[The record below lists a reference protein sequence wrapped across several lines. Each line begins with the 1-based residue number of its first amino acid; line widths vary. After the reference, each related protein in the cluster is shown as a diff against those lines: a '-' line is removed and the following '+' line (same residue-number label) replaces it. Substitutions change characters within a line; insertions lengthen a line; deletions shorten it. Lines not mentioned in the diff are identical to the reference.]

1 MRAGLAGHFWQL
13 GLSAFAAFAFLIEAI
28 MLKVR
33 LTSFVF
39 IVAFSGILGVAAQV
53 RILDSAGAVSNA
65 GLLEIRTGGEAVEF
79 GTVCGMNLAAA
90 EVVCKQLGYDF
101 GSVSD
106 SSCSDYGG
114 SALCGAQGAPVA
126 MEDLECT
133 GGELDIL
140 SCSYKAP
147 TEKCAGHKMDAI
159 VYCGKSGAGLPEDG
173 ALRLLSGGAPSIDGV
188 GRLEL
193 FTGGAWSSVCS
204 SGFTPGSASVAC
216 KAMGFSGAKASTSD
230 CAAVGCGST
239 PPQISEMSCSGGEAD
254 LLSCAFEEGDD
265 VFCDT
270 SEGVVISCVGDG
282 DTQGRPMKIAAPQ
295 I

>member
-1 MRAGLAGHFWQL
+1 MCS
-13 GLSAFAAFAFLIEAI
+13 SALVSLLCISFA
-28 MLKVR
+28 
-33 LTSFVF
+33 
-39 IVAFSGILGVAAQV
+39 VAVCGQV

-65 GLLEIRTGGEAVEF
+65 GLLEIRAQGEAAEF

-90 EVVCKQLGYDF
+90 DVVCKQLGYDF

-106 SSCSDYGG
+106 SSCGDYGG
-114 SALCGAQGAPVA
+114 SDLCGAQNAPVA
-126 MEDLECT
+126 MESLECT

-147 TEKCAGHKMDAI
+147 AEKCASHRMDSI
-159 VYCGKSGAGLPEDG
+159 VYCGRAGADLLVDG

-188 GRLEL
+188 GRLEI
-193 FTGGAWSSVCS
+193 FTGGAWSPVCS

-230 CAAVGCGST
+230 CGPVGCGSV

-265 VFCDT
+265 VFCDV
-270 SEGVVISCVGDG
+270 SESVVISCVGDG
-282 DTQGRPMKIAAPQ
+282 DAQGRPMKPAAPQ
-295 I
+295 M

>member
-1 MRAGLAGHFWQL
+1 MHFSPFVLAL
-13 GLSAFAAFAFLIEAI
+13 A
-28 MLKVR
+28 V
-33 LTSFVF
+33 SFFVG
-39 IVAFSGILGVAAQV
+39 VSGQV
-53 RILDSAGAVSNA
+53 RIVDSAGAISNA
-65 GLLEIRTGGEAVEF
+65 GLLEIRTESAQVEF
-79 GTVCGMNLAAA
+79 GSVCGMNLAAA
-90 EVVCKQLGYDF
+90 DVVCKQLGYDF

-106 SSCSDYGG
+106 SPCSDYGG
-114 SALCGAQGAPVA
+114 SDLCGAQGAPIA

-140 SCSYKAP
+140 SCSCKAP
-147 TEKCAGHKMDAI
+147 TEKCASHRMDSI

-173 ALRLLSGGAPSIDGV
+173 SSRLLAGGAPSIDGA
-188 GRLEL
+188 GRLEI
-193 FTGGAWSSVCS
+193 FTSGAWSPVCS

-230 CAAVGCGST
+230 CAAVGCGSV

-265 VFCDT
+265 VFCDV
-270 SEGVVISCVGDG
+270 SESVVISCVGDG